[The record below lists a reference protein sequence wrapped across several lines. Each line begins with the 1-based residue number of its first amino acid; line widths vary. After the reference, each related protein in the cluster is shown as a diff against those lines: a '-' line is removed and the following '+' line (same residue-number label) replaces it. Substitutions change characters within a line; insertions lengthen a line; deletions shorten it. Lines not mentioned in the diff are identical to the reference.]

1 MLLCAYNIFF
11 FGAEILH
18 SLLRVYELRL
28 MHALKGKKDGVSF
41 FYYFSYSFT
50 RLDEDVDGTFFC
62 ALCEDQLLR
71 VTFLYDRGLLREK
84 KKRNI

>member
-1 MLLCAYNIFF
+1 MGC
-11 FGAEILH
+11 
-18 SLLRVYELRL
+18 R
-28 MHALKGKKDGVSF
+28 F

-50 RLDEDVDGTFFC
+50 RLDGDVDGTFFC